1 MTLPE
6 PVRQRLQTAL
16 PFLGKEAAPLLL
28 AELDRHAAHARIPA
42 KSIVFME
49 GDACTQIAVLL
60 SGTVRV
66 YKIAETGREIT
77 LYRFHQ
83 GESCI
88 LTANCILSAANF
100 PAMAQ
105 VEEEVEAVLI
115 PANIFRNWVRQH
127 DAWRDY
133 VFDLLS
139 RRLSTVMALVD
150 EVAFRRMDARIAVL
164 LLKRNVGSSETI
176 RITHQELAIE
186 IGSSREVV
194 SRILEDFADAGLIQT
209 NRGSVRLLDVPAL
222 ERKAAMK

>member
-1 MTLPE
+1 MSLPE
-6 PVRQRLQTAL
+6 SVRQRLQAAL

-28 AELDRHAAHARIPA
+28 VELDRHAAYARIPA
-42 KSIVFME
+42 KSMVFME

-88 LTANCILSAANF
+88 LTANCILSADDF

-105 VEEEVEAVLI
+105 VEAEVEAVLI
-115 PANIFRNWVRQH
+115 PASIFRDWVRQY
-127 DAWRDY
+127 DVWRNY

-150 EVAFRRMDARIAVL
+150 EVAFRRMDARIAAL
-164 LLKRNVGSSETI
+164 LLKRSAGNDEAI
-176 RITHQELAIE
+176 RITHQELAVE
-186 IGSSREVV
+186 LGSSREVV
-194 SRILEDFADAGLIQT
+194 SRILEDFADAGYIQAA
-209 NRGSVRLLDVPAL
+209 RGSVRLLDTTAL